1 MIITKKDVK
10 ILRYINRHGSVPKD
24 KLSKK
29 FSSDR
34 VLLLLDGKYLSC
46 DKKFS
51 SKSGYALQTIP
62 SDSAF
67 RLTDLGI
74 STLEKYQW
82 FDFQY
87 FITHMVLPV
96 LIGVTSS
103 VITAILLR
111 ML

>member
-10 ILRYINRHGSVPKD
+10 ILRYINRRGSVPKD

-62 SDSAF
+62 LLDHPVDAA
-67 RLTDLGI
+67 G
-74 STLEKYQW
+74 
-82 FDFQY
+82 
-87 FITHMVLPV
+87 VLSEYDKALREV
-96 LIGVTSS
+96 EEA
-103 VITAILLR
+103 TAE
-111 ML
+111 